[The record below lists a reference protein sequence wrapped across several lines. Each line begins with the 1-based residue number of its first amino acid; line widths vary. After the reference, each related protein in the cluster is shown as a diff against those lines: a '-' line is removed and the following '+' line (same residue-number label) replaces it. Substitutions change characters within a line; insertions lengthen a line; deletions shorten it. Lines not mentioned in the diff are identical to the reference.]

1 VLRGLSFAS
10 RSNRFWQVLHLS
22 GFTPRRLEPTEQ
34 RALLDY
40 GCGVTAAVRRPT
52 RRGAEISP
60 GEFRAARPE
69 LEARIRFYQPRA
81 IAFLGKRAIAA
92 MLSDPAISWGQQ
104 PAPFAGAQAWV
115 LPNPSGLNRTFGLDA
130 LVAAYSDM
138 RLVLAANPKSV

>member
-1 VLRGLSFAS
+1 
-10 RSNRFWQVLHLS
+10 
-22 GFTPRRLEPTEQ
+22 
-34 RALLDY
+34 
-40 GCGVTAAVRRPT
+40 
-52 RRGAEISP
+52 
-60 GEFRAARPE
+60 
-69 LEARIRFYQPRA
+69 
-81 IAFLGKRAIAA
+81 